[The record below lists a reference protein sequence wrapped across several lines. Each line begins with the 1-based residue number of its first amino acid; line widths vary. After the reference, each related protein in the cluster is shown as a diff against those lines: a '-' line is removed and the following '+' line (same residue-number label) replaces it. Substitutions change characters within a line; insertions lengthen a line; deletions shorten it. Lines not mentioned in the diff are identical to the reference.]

1 MVGGARVRGFFSYA
15 HRDSKW
21 DALEKLKIDIFDEYA
36 VLTGDELELFFD
48 KNSISWGDNWRD
60 SIESGIDSAS
70 FFIPIITPQYFL
82 SESCQKELLQYMA
95 KVKELQEPGLIL
107 PIMYIQP
114 TDAVKKSAGKL
125 LEDVYS
131 YQWIDC
137 AQLRFVER
145 GSHEYRLRVNQ
156 VAAQLMEVN
165 SRLIQRMEDAA
176 DAPLADE
183 EESGR
188 EEFYL
193 ESLDELNDL
202 MPQFNQMVIEQAG
215 RLERISDVMNW
226 GTGQLE
232 KAKARGEG
240 VKGAITI
247 SVQVAQ
253 KLEPLSVEF
262 ENNAMECVSQV
273 EAIDRKI
280 RPVIKRAKQ
289 CEEDDPASKEMIV
302 ALGKMVESTRM
313 AKGNTDAFIRV
324 IRENANLSRALYE
337 PSKRIEHGAVLY
349 AGSCATVIGWEN
361 LLD

>member
-1 MVGGARVRGFFSYA
+1 M
-15 HRDSKW
+15 
-21 DALEKLKIDIFDEYA
+21 
-36 VLTGDELELFFD
+36 
-48 KNSISWGDNWRD
+48 
-60 SIESGIDSAS
+60 
-70 FFIPIITPQYFL
+70 
-82 SESCQKELLQYMA
+82 
-95 KVKELQEPGLIL
+95 
-107 PIMYIQP
+107 
-114 TDAVKKSAGKL
+114 
-125 LEDVYS
+125 
-131 YQWIDC
+131 
-137 AQLRFVER
+137 
-145 GSHEYRLRVNQ
+145 RVNQ

-240 VKGAITI
+240 VKGAIAI

-289 CEEDDPASKEMIV
+289 CEEDPASKEMIV

-313 AKGNTDAFIRV
+313 TKGNTDAFIRV
-324 IRENANLSRALYE
+324 IGENANLSRALYE